1 MTVQQIDAPNHRRTT
16 FIAVALLLVALA
28 VGAVTAVRLFP
39 AQAIQRPVAAAP
51 WSGQLGRLDV
61 HTGVAAAP
69 WSGQLGRLDV
79 HAGVA
84 GNLVR
89 SAGAPRRQRPVAA
102 TTWSGALGH

>member
-39 AQAIQRPVAAAP
+39 AQATQRPVAAAP

-61 HTGVAAAP
+61 
-69 WSGQLGRLDV
+69 L
-79 HAGVA
+79 AGVA